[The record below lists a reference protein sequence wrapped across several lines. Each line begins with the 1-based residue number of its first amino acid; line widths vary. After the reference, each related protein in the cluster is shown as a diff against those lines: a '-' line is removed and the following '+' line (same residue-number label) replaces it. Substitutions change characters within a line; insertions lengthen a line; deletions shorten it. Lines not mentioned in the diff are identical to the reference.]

1 MEYEFSQDL
10 LGAPVA
16 RFSMGHEAFA
26 VWLEDELVA
35 QPARLAEL
43 LTQLDQ
49 LQQGRGW
56 DFELDGREYSLFLD
70 RDEALVRANV
80 LSLGEG
86 DWQDEEMSL
95 SEEGQQAGCGLDDFR
110 AMLMDWQQF
119 LSSIGR

>member
-70 RDEALVRANV
+70 RDDAFVGMRSFGASGPAPDLYRHFGITAEVVTR
-80 LSLGEG
+80 
-86 DWQDEEMSL
+86 DP
-95 SEEGQQAGCGLDDFR
+95 R
-110 AMLMDWQQF
+110 
-119 LSSIGR
+119 IGR